1 MVGSKEK
8 VAKESGCLVMND
20 KSISLTDLPRRLREI
35 TGGTVPVPTYR
46 VLYARVLDGTLP
58 AERRN
63 GRWHVTESAVRDLAQ
78 HVVGEQSG
86 K

>member
-1 MVGSKEK
+1 
-8 VAKESGCLVMND
+8 MND
-20 KSISLTDLPRRLREI
+20 NGISLTDLPRRLREI

-58 AERRN
+58 AERHN

-78 HVVGEQSG
+78 KVAGEQSRR
-86 K
+86 

>member
-1 MVGSKEK
+1 
-8 VAKESGCLVMND
+8 
-20 KSISLTDLPRRLREI
+20 
-35 TGGTVPVPTYR
+35 VPTYR

-63 GRWHVTESAVRDLAQ
+63 GRWHVTESAVRDLARE
-78 HVVGEQSG
+78 VTGEQSG

>member
-1 MVGSKEK
+1 
-8 VAKESGCLVMND
+8 MND
-20 KSISLTDLPRRLREI
+20 NGISLTDLPRRLREI

-78 HVVGEQSG
+78 EVAGVQSG

>member
-1 MVGSKEK
+1 MVGRKEK
-8 VAKESGCLVMND
+8 IAKESGCLIMND

-63 GRWHVTESAVRDLAQ
+63 GRWHVSESVARDIVKALAAPQ
-78 HVVGEQSG
+78 E
-86 K
+86 